1 MLKKSIIMDKNEN
14 IISKLGE
21 RYLDFLP
28 ERNSFS
34 KVNVFEQM
42 NYDYIYI
49 VDFEDDLFKKYG
61 EIFNSNTEEFIVF
74 NDSFRNEKDIEDLNI
89 AFHLSTY
96 LFHKDEEVMNK
107 ERSVIK
113 FQTITDRINQSTI
126 IAQAITK
133 TRDLVN
139 EPSNYLTTFVFAEY
153 IKKIGKKH
161 SLHVEEFTK
170 DDLEKMEANGILSVN
185 SGSDEPARM
194 VKLEYFGGESTQKPY
209 VIVGKGLTFDSGGY
223 SLKPSAGIV
232 NMKSDMGG
240 AATMVSVIE
249 AIAKLKLPINLTCI
263 IPITD
268 NLISPTAYRPDD
280 VITMMNGKTVEIIS
294 TDAEGRLI
302 LADALTYATKL
313 DPELIIDAATLTG
326 AVVTALGNETTGI
339 FGNDQNNINELLK
352 CTEEA
357 NELAWQLPINKEHR
371 EGIKGTIATLRNSK
385 REGGSCTAAAFLE
398 NFVDNKPWIHLDI
411 AGSSWSNA
419 NSTYIKRGGTG
430 RMVYPLIKFFM
441 EVSKNN

>member
-28 ERNSFS
+28 EKNSFS

-61 EIFNSNTEEFIVF
+61 EIFSNNTEEFIVF
-74 NDSFRNEKDIEDLNI
+74 NDSFRDENQIEELNI
-89 AFHLSTY
+89 AFYLSTY
-96 LFHKDEEVMNK
+96 RFHKDESEMSK
-107 ERSVIK
+107 EKAVIK
-113 FQTITDRINQSTI
+113 FQTITDRINESTI

-133 TRDLVN
+133 ARDLVN
-139 EPSNYLTTFVFAEY
+139 EPSNYLTTSTFADY
-153 IKKIGKKH
+153 MKKIGKKH
-161 SLHVEEFTK
+161 SLHIEEFTI
-170 DDLEKMEANGILSVN
+170 DDLKRMNANGILSVN
-185 SGSDEPARM
+185 KGSEEPARM
-194 VKLEYFGGESTQKPY
+194 VRLDYQGADINEKPY
-209 VIVGKGLTFDSGGY
+209 VIVGKGLMFDTGGY
-223 SLKPSAGIV
+223 SLKPSNGIV

-240 AATMVSVIE
+240 AATMISVLE
-249 AIAKLKLPINLTCI
+249 AVTKLKLPINLTCI

-268 NLISPTAYRPDD
+268 NLISSSAYRPDD
-280 VITMMNGKTVEIIS
+280 VITMMNGKTVEIMS

-302 LADALTYATKL
+302 LADALNYATTLEPK
-313 DPELIIDAATLTG
+313 LIIDAATLTG
-326 AVVTALGNETTGI
+326 AVIAALGNETTGV
-339 FGNDQNNINELLK
+339 FGNSDEYIDKLIS
-352 CTEEA
+352 CTL
-357 NELAWQLPINKEHR
+357 NSSELAWHMPINKEHR
-371 EGIKGTIATLRNSK
+371 DGIKGNIATLRNSK

-398 NFVDNKPWIHLDI
+398 HFIEDTPWIHLDI

-430 RMVYPLIKFFM
+430 RMVYPLINFFK
-441 EVSKNN
+441 EVSK